1 MCQRYGDAAAA
12 WSAGSVVD
20 AAKKSFEMG
29 KEAVE
34 QSAATAARATGDAVE
49 ATKEKAKGAGAAS
62 PSSDD
67 SEL

>member
-1 MCQRYGDAAAA
+1 MA
-12 WSAGSVVD
+12 D
-20 AAKKSFEMG
+20 AAKKSFKTG
-29 KEAVE
+29 KETVE
-34 QSAATAARATGDAVE
+34 QAAATAARATGDAVE

>member
-49 ATKEKAKGAGAAS
+49 TTKEKVKGAAS
-62 PSSDD
+62 PSDDDD